1 MVVKDPVGF
10 TQEATDIVTEG
21 RAIPCLKLVHRGEKR
36 RDVIKLLERNNRFPS
51 FAGDLA
57 AMISAVQHCV
67 KLLEDVVRKWGGDVV
82 KAAVNYNIEH
92 TEKSFREEIAK
103 RPDGSYEADEIGR
116 ASCRERVCPV
126 RVDLGGRRVNKKKKN
141 TQKPI

>member
-103 RPDGSYEADEIGR
+103 WPDGRYEADVLIDHDTLGTKAGKVHFHCPGKGNPPTANHT
-116 ASCRERVCPV
+116 ASH
-126 RVDLGGRRVNKKKKN
+126 
-141 TQKPI
+141 